1 VGGVDEAEARFMPMT
16 PFVTRFPE
24 LGARETRALRVTGR
38 KELPDGDY
46 GFLELYC
53 DEPGCDCRRVM
64 IDVLRE
70 DTEDKIWATLNYGWE
85 NVEFYRQW
93 GRCSSD
99 REARAMK
106 GPVLDP
112 LNPQTQYSQV
122 LLERFRIL
130 LQSPDYVQRLIH
142 HYQMFR
148 TAVEKEQLER
158 NIGKQHRNV
167 QQSLRH
173 SRYYRKP

>member
-1 VGGVDEAEARFMPMT
+1 MPMT
-16 PFVTRFPE
+16 PLVTRFPE
-24 LGARETRALRVTGR
+24 LGARETRALRVSGR

-85 NVEFYRQW
+85 NLEFYRQW

-112 LNPQTQYSQV
+112 LNPQTQYSRV
-122 LLERFRIL
+122 LLERFRIF
-130 LQSPDYVQRLIH
+130 LQSPDYVQRLKQ

-148 TAVEKEQLER
+148 AAVEEEQLER
-158 NIGKQHRNV
+158 PVRKQ
-167 QQSLRH
+167 QQVENPSKRLRH
-173 SRYYRKP
+173 SRYRRQP

>member
-1 VGGVDEAEARFMPMT
+1 MT
-16 PFVTRFPE
+16 LFVTPLPE
-24 LGARETRALRVTGR
+24 LRPRQTRALRVTAR

-85 NVEFYRQW
+85 NVEFYRQC

-106 GPVLDP
+106 GAVLAP
-112 LNPQTQYSQV
+112 LNPPTQHSHA

-130 LQSPDYVQRLIH
+130 LQSPDYVQR
-142 HYQMFR
+142 
-148 TAVEKEQLER
+148 
-158 NIGKQHRNV
+158 
-167 QQSLRH
+167 
-173 SRYYRKP
+173 

>member
-1 VGGVDEAEARFMPMT
+1 MPMT

-24 LGARETRALRVTGR
+24 LGARETRALLVSGR
-38 KELPDGDY
+38 KELPDGNY

-85 NVEFYRQW
+85 SVEFYRRW

-99 REARAMK
+99 RAARALQ
-106 GPVLDP
+106 GPELDP
-112 LNPQTQYSQV
+112 LNPQTQYSRV
-122 LLERFRIL
+122 LLESFRIFL
-130 LQSPDYVQRLIH
+130 LQSPDYVQRLKH

-148 TAVEKEQLER
+148 DAVQRELPPQAKTRSR
-158 NIGKQHRNV
+158 NRGK
-167 QQSLRH
+167 S
-173 SRYYRKP
+173 

>member
-1 VGGVDEAEARFMPMT
+1 MPMT
-16 PFVTRFPE
+16 PFITRFPE

-70 DTEDKIWATLNYGWE
+70 DKIWATLNYGWE
-85 NVEFYRQW
+85 KVEFYRQW

-99 REARAMK
+99 REAQAMK

-112 LNPQTQYSQV
+112 LNPQTKYSRV

-130 LQSPDYVQRLIH
+130 LESPHYVQRFKH

-148 TAVEKEQLER
+148 AVVEKEQLDGNVR
-158 NIGKQHRNV
+158 KQHRVDNAYKRLP
-167 QQSLRH
+167 QS
-173 SRYYRKP
+173 SYRGKP

>member
-1 VGGVDEAEARFMPMT
+1 MPMT

-24 LGARETRALRVTGR
+24 LGARETRALLVSGR
-38 KELPDGDY
+38 KELPDGNY

-70 DTEDKIWATLNYGWE
+70 DTKDKIWATLNYGWE

-99 REARAMK
+99 REARALQ
-106 GPVLDP
+106 GPELDP
-112 LNPQTQYSQV
+112 LNPQTQYSRV
-122 LLERFRIL
+122 LLEGFRIFL
-130 LQSPDYVQRLIH
+130 LQSPDYVQRLKH

-148 TAVEKEQLER
+148 EAVEREQSEK
-158 NIGKQHRNV
+158 NI
-167 QQSLRH
+167 
-173 SRYYRKP
+173 RKHKRFSHPM